1 MTSTLVEEVVFMQA
15 LSSAKKAAEKPL
27 LSKRKLEGSEQSGF
41 LRQCAGERKVHL
53 PPWDIWLLPV
63 DTALSHRAKE
73 RNIMQMCVHDHL
85 LLHNVAFTPP
95 LHWQVCS
102 HSSSCTFT
110 ISSFTKGLARGGRR
124 VSVGNVLAWVPTLT
138 KLFSVT
144 QPQTKQIPYQY
155 LLV

>member
-1 MTSTLVEEVVFMQA
+1 MTSTLLEEVVLMLA

-27 LSKRKLEGSEQSGF
+27 LSKKKLEGSEQSSSH

-63 DTALSHRAKE
+63 DTALSHWAKD
-73 RNIMQMCVHDHL
+73 RNIMQMCVCDHL
-85 LLHNVAFTPP
+85 LPHNVAFTPP

-110 ISSFTKGLARGGRR
+110 ISSFIKGLGGGTGVCGQLWPSCFQSPNRIQNK
-124 VSVGNVLAWVPTLT
+124 SLIN
-138 KLFSVT
+138 
-144 QPQTKQIPYQY
+144 IC
-155 LLV
+155 

>member
-1 MTSTLVEEVVFMQA
+1 MTSTLLEEVVLMLA

-27 LSKRKLEGSEQSGF
+27 LSKRKLEGSEQSCF

-63 DTALSHRAKE
+63 DMALSHWAKD
-73 RNIMQMCVHDHL
+73 RNIMQMCVCDHL
-85 LLHNVAFTPP
+85 LSHNVAFAPP

-110 ISSFTKGLARGGRR
+110 ISHSSWVWGGDGCLWATCGHEWQLWPSCFQSPNRKHNKSLIY
-124 VSVGNVLAWVPTLT
+124 VC
-138 KLFSVT
+138 
-144 QPQTKQIPYQY
+144 
-155 LLV
+155 